1 MFKMKKTTKVSWLI
15 LVVGL
20 IPLIIMNELL
30 VSRDVD
36 STLRI
41 AFAAF
46 YYISLKGI
54 SFIIIRKMDIKEDA
68 AAGQVAEKTQETQT
82 EATEQ
87 TAEKKDQP

>member
-15 LVVGL
+15 LIVGL
-20 IPLIIMNELL
+20 IPLIIMNEML

-68 AAGQVAEKTQETQT
+68 AEQQKADAQKEE
-82 EATEQ
+82 TEQ
-87 TAEKKDQP
+87 ATEKKDQP

>member
-1 MFKMKKTTKVSWLI
+1 MFRMKKTTKVSWLI

-20 IPLIIMNELL
+20 IPLIVMNEML

-68 AAGQVAEKTQETQT
+68 AAGQVAENKQETQT
-82 EATEQ
+82 EETEQ
-87 TAEKKDQP
+87 TTEKKDQP

>member
-15 LVVGL
+15 LIVGL
-20 IPLIIMNELL
+20 IPLIIMNEML

-54 SFIIIRKMDIKEDA
+54 SFIIIRKMDIKED
-68 AAGQVAEKTQETQT
+68 VAEQQKA
-82 EATEQ
+82 EAQKEETEQ
-87 TAEKKDQP
+87 STEKKDQP

>member
-1 MFKMKKTTKVSWLI
+1 MFKMKKTTKVSWVILI
-15 LVVGL
+15 VGL
-20 IPLIIMNELL
+20 IPLIIMNEML

-54 SFIIIRKMDIKEDA
+54 SFIIIRRMDIKEDA
-68 AAGQVAEKTQETQT
+68 AEQQKVEEQT
-82 EATEQ
+82 EETEQ
-87 TAEKKDQP
+87 ATEKKDQP